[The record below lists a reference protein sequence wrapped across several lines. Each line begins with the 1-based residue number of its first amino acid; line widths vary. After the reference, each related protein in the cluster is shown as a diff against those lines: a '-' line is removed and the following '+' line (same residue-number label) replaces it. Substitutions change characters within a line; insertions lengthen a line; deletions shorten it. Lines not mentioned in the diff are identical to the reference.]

1 MLISYYHDKPRH
13 ERVVLVTEKVLVQAR
28 LPAALVRELDEL
40 LKEGYYRDR
49 TEAISDAIRRLIE
62 TFSKR
67 DRISKTVRLY
77 LMGKLPQ
84 DRTLDDAPTIE
95 NIEEFRRVIIELYGT
110 DRVDEVLNKM
120 RRRIP

>member
-1 MLISYYHDKPRH
+1 
-13 ERVVLVTEKVLVQAR
+13 VTEKVLVQAR

>member
-67 DRISKTVRLY
+67 DRISKTVRL
-77 LMGKLPQ
+77 
-84 DRTLDDAPTIE
+84 
-95 NIEEFRRVIIELYGT
+95 
-110 DRVDEVLNKM
+110 
-120 RRRIP
+120 